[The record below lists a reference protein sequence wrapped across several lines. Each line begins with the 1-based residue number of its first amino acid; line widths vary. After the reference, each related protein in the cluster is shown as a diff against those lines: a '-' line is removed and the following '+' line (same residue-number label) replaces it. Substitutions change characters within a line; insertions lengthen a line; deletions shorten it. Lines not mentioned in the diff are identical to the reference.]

1 MQDIEPLGIYLHIPF
16 CESICNYC
24 NFNRG
29 LLDSSVKQRYVDAL
43 EKEILA
49 AATEETVDSV
59 YFGGGTPSL
68 LTPREIE
75 RLIFACKDAF
85 RLKKFSEITLETNPE
100 TVSIDLLEKWFRVG
114 VNRISFGVQSFLDE
128 ELSRLGRLH
137 SSAKARQSIQE
148 ALSVGFDVSVD
159 LMFWLPMQTRDDC
172 SQSIDALLDLQP
184 HHASLYI
191 LELYPNSPLREEMSR
206 ASWSQAPDEDVA
218 NMYLNALSSTDAA
231 GYEQYEISNI
241 ALPEKRCRHNLKYWQ
256 DGEWMGFGCGAY
268 STRKGQR
275 WKNILDTEQY
285 IKTIFNGHS
294 TIIDRHELTRE
305 ERVGDVIFTG
315 LRLTEGLDLEKIA
328 FKYGIDVMERYG
340 ERLRPFLDSGLLVHS
355 DGYLRLTRSGMLVSN
370 EVMGTFV

>member
-43 EKEILA
+43 EKEILSA
-49 AATEETVDSV
+49 GAKETVDSV

-75 RLIFACKDAF
+75 RLIFACKDSF
-85 RLKKFSEITLETNPE
+85 RIKNFSEITLETNPE
-100 TVSIDLLEKWFRVG
+100 TVSIELLKKWFSVG

-137 SSAKARQSIQE
+137 SAAKARQSIQE

-159 LMFWLPMQTRDDC
+159 LMFWLPMQSLADC
-172 SQSIDALLDLQP
+172 SRSIDKLLDLQP

-206 ASWSQAPDEDVA
+206 ASWSQVPDEDVA
-218 NMYLNALSSTDAA
+218 NMYLNALSRTDAA

-241 ALPEKRCRHNLKYWQ
+241 ARPEKRCRHNLKYWQ
-256 DGEWMGFGCGAY
+256 DGEWLGFGCGAY

-275 WKNILDTEQY
+275 WKNILDTELY
-285 IKTIFNGHS
+285 IETIVAGHS
-294 TIIDRHELTRE
+294 TIIDRHELSRE
-305 ERVGDVIFTG
+305 ERIGDVLFTG

-328 FKYGIDVMERYG
+328 FKYDIDVMERYG
-340 ERLRPFLDSGLLVHS
+340 DRFRPFLDSGHLVHS
-355 DGYLRLTRSGMLVSN
+355 DGHLRLTRSGMLVSN